1 MPVFLPNI
9 PQPTDIQ
16 SISQGNFLDNFTVLG
31 AIAGNNNIGSNSIN
45 DTAGFN
51 YINLA
56 PQLGNSS
63 PVVGTN
69 NALWSGT
76 STTTNK
82 SEIYVKNT
90 GVNTR
95 RVPSTA
101 SVLSNT
107 VAPAILSDGWAVLP
121 SGILLKW
128 GVFQGIQG
136 PTATTQTFP
145 ATDAGGFA
153 IPAFNTCFNVQL
165 TPQLINSTTPPSI
178 ILNTVAT
185 NTVTFYLSGTAK
197 INVAYF
203 AIGIYTGSL

>member
-31 AIAGNNNIGSNSIN
+31 AIAGNNNVGSNSIN

-56 PQLGNSS
+56 PQGGTI

-76 STTTNK
+76 STTTNQ

-107 VAPAILSDGWAVLP
+107 ATPTILSNGWAVLP

-128 GVFQGIQG
+128 GLFQGIPG
-136 PTATTQTFP
+136 STTTTQTFP

-153 IPAFNTCFNVQL
+153 IPAFNFCFNVQL

-185 NTVTFYLSGTAK
+185 NTVTFYLSGTAT

-203 AIGIYTGSL
+203 AIGIYTGSI

>member
-31 AIAGNNNIGSNSIN
+31 AIAGNNNVGSNSIN

-56 PQLGNSS
+56 PQGGTI

-76 STTTNK
+76 STITNQ

-107 VAPAILSDGWAVLP
+107 ATPAILSNGWAVLP

-128 GVFQGIQG
+128 GLFQGIPG
-136 PTATTQTFP
+136 STTTTQTFP

-153 IPAFNTCFNVQL
+153 IPAFSFCFNVQL

-185 NTVTFYLSGTAK
+185 NTVTFYLSGTAT